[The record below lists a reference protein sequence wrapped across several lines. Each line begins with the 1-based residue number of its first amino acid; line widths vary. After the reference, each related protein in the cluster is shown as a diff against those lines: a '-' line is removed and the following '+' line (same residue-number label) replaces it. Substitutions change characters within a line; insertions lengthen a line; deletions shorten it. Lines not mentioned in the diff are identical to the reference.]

1 MREFQKMLFS
11 KVVPN
16 CKRLGLLT
24 PWLRERFHELDIL
37 KFEHEEASAL
47 ARDVRLPASLTPRC
61 RPQLRRARHEL
72 TMVELETSVVLH
84 VTRRTRASRRDG
96 MRASLP

>member
-24 PWLRERFHELDIL
+24 PWVRERFSELDIL
-37 KFEHEEASAL
+37 KFEHEEASA
-47 ARDVRLPASLTPRC
+47 
-61 RPQLRRARHEL
+61 
-72 TMVELETSVVLH
+72 
-84 VTRRTRASRRDG
+84 
-96 MRASLP
+96 

>member
-1 MREFQKMLFS
+1 MLIPKRRAASVRPTHPCGAVPVDTRLYAVEVWLEMGLPVEETREIVMSSEIMREFQKMLFS

-37 KFEHEEASAL
+37 RWEHEAPSA
-47 ARDVRLPASLTPRC
+47 
-61 RPQLRRARHEL
+61 
-72 TMVELETSVVLH
+72 
-84 VTRRTRASRRDG
+84 
-96 MRASLP
+96 